1 MFHVQIFT
9 GNRDVYT
16 ADINEVKPPIIAKK
30 IRFIPYSDLPRT
42 VCMRVEMYGCKWE
55 GEYIHTHTHI
65 HITSTCCKWEGE
77 YIHKHTHIHITS
89 TCCKWEGEFIHIH
102 TTSTCCKWEGEYI
115 HTHTHKI
122 NRLQV
127 GR

>member
-1 MFHVQIFT
+1 MIVSSVLVCFWFHVQIFT

-77 YIHKHTHIHITS
+77 YIHT
-89 TCCKWEGEFIHIH
+89 HIH
-102 TTSTCCKWEGEYI
+102 TTSTDCKLEGEYI
-115 HTHTHKI
+115 HTYTHTHNI
-122 NRLQV
+122 NMLQV